1 MELEEKLSE
10 QREKNHENAE
20 NLSNELDSNKRE
32 LLTMSMQ
39 LSESDNLI
47 SELKQISY
55 DSMKSGSEILKELKG
70 KLRTNNVNG
79 DNWEMFKSYFD
90 KIHPH
95 FFTLL
100 FDRHPDITAGEARMC
115 AYILLNLSAKE
126 IANLTNRSQRT
137 VESMKY
143 RLHKKLRLGGKVNAL
158 ISSLHRRRIPP
169 PQTKQ

>member
-79 DNWEMFKSYFD
+79 C
-90 KIHPH
+90 
-95 FFTLL
+95 LL
-100 FDRHPDITAGEARMC
+100 YTSPSPRDM
-115 AYILLNLSAKE
+115 
-126 IANLTNRSQRT
+126 
-137 VESMKY
+137 
-143 RLHKKLRLGGKVNAL
+143 
-158 ISSLHRRRIPP
+158 
-169 PQTKQ
+169 

>member
-10 QREKNHENAE
+10 QREKNRENAE

-70 KLRTNNVNG
+70 KLRTSNVNG
-79 DNWEMFKSYFD
+79 DN
-90 KIHPH
+90 
-95 FFTLL
+95 
-100 FDRHPDITAGEARMC
+100 
-115 AYILLNLSAKE
+115 
-126 IANLTNRSQRT
+126 
-137 VESMKY
+137 
-143 RLHKKLRLGGKVNAL
+143 
-158 ISSLHRRRIPP
+158 
-169 PQTKQ
+169 

>member
-55 DSMKSGSEILKELKG
+55 DSMKSGSEILKEQIG
-70 KLRTNNVNG
+70 RAHV
-79 DNWEMFKSYFD
+79 
-90 KIHPH
+90 
-95 FFTLL
+95 
-100 FDRHPDITAGEARMC
+100 
-115 AYILLNLSAKE
+115 
-126 IANLTNRSQRT
+126 
-137 VESMKY
+137 
-143 RLHKKLRLGGKVNAL
+143 
-158 ISSLHRRRIPP
+158 
-169 PQTKQ
+169 

>member
-70 KLRTNNVNG
+70 N
-79 DNWEMFKSYFD
+79 
-90 KIHPH
+90 
-95 FFTLL
+95 
-100 FDRHPDITAGEARMC
+100 C
-115 AYILLNLSAKE
+115 A
-126 IANLTNRSQRT
+126 
-137 VESMKY
+137 
-143 RLHKKLRLGGKVNAL
+143 
-158 ISSLHRRRIPP
+158 
-169 PQTKQ
+169 QTM